1 MRVMR
6 VKPQIFPLAT
16 INYLILN
23 NLTLLNNINSM
34 KKLFFY
40 ASLVCVSLM
49 WSCSKEYAVD
59 EENLPEWL
67 GESIYAELQNPKLL
81 DGTFNTYLRLVDD
94 LGYAEVLSKT
104 GSKTIFPA
112 NDAAFE
118 VFFKDGNNKFGKSSY
133 EELTKSEKAQL
144 LFSSMLDN
152 AILLGNLSSES
163 SNDVLVQ
170 GQIVKHPTNIK
181 LVQSVEPMFSQN
193 MPANNKYFAPWK
205 DQGSSFNALYDNT
218 LAPMVHFSGEYFLNN
233 AMTVSGSD
241 ATDFKVLTGHD
252 YVDGCAY
259 IFDKQVML
267 QKGSDSKYG
276 DVTCQNGYIHQLNEV
291 LVNPGNMAQM
301 LRRNPDTKHISRIM
315 DYFAVPKLVEDET
328 FRKEYAEYNAESGAQ
343 DPVYAIRYLSKNS
356 QRRKFNRPVD
366 GGSAIG
372 DQALLDF
379 DPGWNAYNP
388 TTGSG
393 SDGDQAEIAAI
404 LCPTDDVIE
413 KYFSHD
419 GAYIVKNLGVP
430 GLPYDEANIK
440 STISQHLDAIYNSD
454 PKIFASM
461 MNNIMK
467 AYLSKTVP
475 SKFGTVQNDAFEFL
489 EDADGNTLSVNHINR
504 KADGNYDVQIANNG
518 VIYKMNTFF
527 APLKYNS
534 VLGPASVY
542 TDLRMMGEMLNDK
555 QETAGESS
563 TLGADMYYYLVSM
576 KSKYAVF
583 TPTDNDNFF
592 YIDPASIKRKA
603 DGSIDKM
610 YALKFTYEPTSTS
623 TFKTYVQRY
632 NYDPTTNALTI
643 DPTVGKISIGK
654 GGAPS
659 YYATQIQDM
668 LNYHTVVLDGTS
680 GLAGSHYYLTKHGAT
695 IYVGDKTASQI
706 GTSTVQG
713 PLQIGAGAYPVS
725 TVTEIFNENSAD
737 ARITNGTVYRLDSP
751 IQPAIHNTYD
761 IISDVTN
768 YPNFQD
774 FYELVSGFSSS
785 NAATEGYLTW
795 CGILSSTDSE
805 AEKKVKKSPY
815 NILDDNNRMAILGT
829 YNYTIYV
836 PENMTLA
843 FNNGLG
849 NWDKVKDIYDDW
861 DAHKAEYGY
870 NTEDEAKA
878 FVKDMIN
885 NMRSFVLYHIQNNSV
900 YKDDNINTSSNET
913 FYTNNLGIAKSLSLI
928 AAGSDVYVKDA
939 VEGRSTTDYP
949 KMTSNSN
956 ILVRDLSV
964 SDEQTGYDDNNS
976 PFTYKEITSSSF
988 VVIHGI
994 DKPLCYNSTFKY

>member
-1 MRVMR
+1 
-6 VKPQIFPLAT
+6 
-16 INYLILN
+16 
-23 NLTLLNNINSM
+23 M

-94 LGYAEVLSKT
+94 LGYSEVLSKT

-118 VFFKDGNNKFGKSSY
+118 AFFKDGNNKFGKSSY
-133 EELTKSEKAQL
+133 EDLTKSEKAQL

-152 AILLGNLSSES
+152 AILLGNLSSET
-163 SNDVLVQ
+163 SNGTLLQ
-170 GQIVKHPTNIK
+170 GQIVKHPTNIQ
-181 LVQSVEPMFSQN
+181 LVQSVEPMYSQN
-193 MPANNKYFAPWK
+193 MPANNPYFAPWK
-205 DQGSSFNALYDNT
+205 DKGLSFNALYDNT
-218 LAPMVHFSGEYFLNN
+218 LSPMVHFSGEYFLNN
-233 AMTVSGSD
+233 AMTVSGSN

-267 QKGSDSKYG
+267 QNGSDSKYG
-276 DVTCQNGYIHQLNEV
+276 DITCQNGYIHQLDEV
-291 LVNPGNMAQM
+291 LVNPGNMAQI
-301 LRRNPDTKHISRIM
+301 LRTNPDTKHISRMM
-315 DYFAVPKLVEDET
+315 DYFAVPVLVEDET

-356 QRRKFNRPVD
+356 QRRKFNRPTETSTLV
-366 GGSAIG
+366 G
-372 DQALLDF
+372 DQVLLDF
-379 DPGWNAYNP
+379 DPGWNNYNP

-393 SDGDQAEIAAI
+393 TDGDQAEIAAI

-440 STISQHLDAIYNSD
+440 TTINQHLDAIYNSD

-461 MNNIMK
+461 LNNIMK
-467 AYLSKTVP
+467 PYLSKTVP
-475 SKFGTVQNDAFEFL
+475 SKFSTVQNDAFEFL
-489 EDADGNTLSVNHINR
+489 EDADGNTLSVNHITT

-592 YIDPASIKRKA
+592 YIDPASITRKA

-610 YALKFTYEPTSTS
+610 YALKFSFEPTSS
-623 TFKTYVQRY
+623 NKFKTHVQRY
-632 NYDPTTNALTI
+632 NYDPTTNVLTI
-643 DPTVGKISIGK
+643 DPTVGKISIGA

-680 GLAGSHYYLTKHGAT
+680 GLSGRHYYLTKHGAT

-706 GTSTVQG
+706 GSSTVQG
-713 PLQIGAGAYPVS
+713 PLQIGTGAYPAS
-725 TVTEIFNENSAD
+725 KVTEIFNENSAD

-751 IQPAIHNTYD
+751 IQPAIYNTYD
-761 IISDVTN
+761 IISDETK

-774 FYELVSGFSSS
+774 FFDLVSGFSSS
-785 NAATEGYLTW
+785 NPVTEGYLTW
-795 CGILSSTDSE
+795 CGILNSTDSE
-805 AEKKVKKSPY
+805 AEKNVKKSPY
-815 NILDDNNRMAILGT
+815 IILDDNNRMAVLGT

-836 PENMTLA
+836 PENMTTA
-843 FNNGLG
+843 FDNGLG
-849 NWDKVKDIYDDW
+849 NWDKVSEIYNDW
-861 DAHKAEYGY
+861 EAHKAEYGY
-870 NTEDEAKA
+870 ETEDEAKEL
-878 FVKDMIN
+878 VKKMIN
-885 NMRSFVLYHIQNNSV
+885 GMRSFVLYHIQNNSV
-900 YKDDNINTSSNET
+900 YKDDNLNTSSNET
-913 FYTNNLGIAKSLSLI
+913 LYTNDLGIAKSLSLI
-928 AAGSDVYVKDA
+928 GAGSDVYVKDA

-956 ILVRDLSV
+956 ILVRDISV
-964 SDEQTGYDDNNS
+964 SEEKTGIDDNNS
-976 PFTYKEITSSSF
+976 PFTYKSIMSSSF
-988 VVIHGI
+988 IVIHGI

>member
-1 MRVMR
+1 
-6 VKPQIFPLAT
+6 
-16 INYLILN
+16 
-23 NLTLLNNINSM
+23 M

-40 ASLVCVSLM
+40 ASLVCISLM

-118 VFFKDGNNKFGKSSY
+118 AFFKDGNNKFGKSSY

-152 AILLGNLSSES
+152 AILLGNLSSATT
-163 SNDVLVQ
+163 DGTLLQ

-181 LVQSVEPMFSQN
+181 LVQSVEPLFSQN

-205 DQGSSFNALYDNT
+205 DKGLSFNALYDNT

-267 QKGSDSKYG
+267 QKGADSKYG
-276 DVTCQNGYIHQLNEV
+276 DVTCQNGYIHQLDEV
-291 LVNPGNMAQM
+291 LVNPGNMAQI
-301 LRRNPDTKHISRIM
+301 LRANSDTKHISRMM
-315 DYFAVPKLVEDET
+315 DYFAVPVLVDDET

-356 QRRKFNRPVD
+356 QRRPFNRPTES
-366 GGSAIG
+366 SALMS
-372 DQALLDF
+372 DQVLLNF
-379 DPGWNAYNP
+379 DPGWNNYNP
-388 TTGSG
+388 TIFGG
-393 SDGDQAEIAAI
+393 ADVDQAEISAI

-440 STISQHLDAIYNSD
+440 STINEHLDHIYNED
-454 PKIFASM
+454 PKIFTSM
-461 MNNIMK
+461 LNNIMK
-467 AYLSKTVP
+467 PYLSKTVP
-475 SKFGTVQNDAFEFL
+475 SKFSTVQNDAFEFL
-489 EDADGNTLSVNHINR
+489 EDADGNTLSVNHISR
-504 KADGNYDVQIANNG
+504 KADGNYDIQIANNG

-542 TDLRMMGEMLNDK
+542 KDLRMMGEMLNDK

-583 TPTDNDNFF
+583 TPTDNDDFF
-592 YIDPASIKRKA
+592 YIDPASPVYKDLARTQ
-603 DGSIDKM
+603 IDKTKR

-623 TFKTYVQRY
+623 MSGLKTYVQRY
-632 NYDPTTNALTI
+632 IYDLTKPKDQALTI
-643 DPTVGKISIGK
+643 DPTVGKVSIGE
-654 GGAPS
+654 GGKPS

-668 LNYHTVVLDGTS
+668 LNYHTVVLNGTS
-680 GLAGSHYYLTKHGAT
+680 GLAGNHYYRTKHGAT
-695 IYVGDKTASQI
+695 IYVDDKTASQI
-706 GTSTVQG
+706 GSSTVQG
-713 PLQIGAGAYPVS
+713 PLQIGTGAYPASKV
-725 TVTEIFNENSAD
+725 EAIYNENSAD

-751 IQPAIHNTYD
+751 IQPAIYNTYD
-761 IISDVTN
+761 ILSDN
-768 YPNFQD
+768 KYPNFHAFLD
-774 FYELVSGFSSS
+774 LISGFSQS
-785 NAATEGYLTW
+785 TITQDYLTW
-795 CGILSSTDSE
+795 CGILKSDDSD
-805 AEKKVKKSPY
+805 AARKAKQAPY
-815 NILDDNNRMAILGT
+815 VILDGNNRMAVLGT

-836 PENMTLA
+836 PEDMTIA

-849 NWDKVKDIYDDW
+849 NWDKVKDIYEHWED
-861 DAHKAEYGY
+861 HKAEYGY
-870 NTEDEAKA
+870 NTEDEAKEY
-878 FVKDMIN
+878 VKNMIN
-885 NMRSFVLYHIQNNSV
+885 TMRSFVLYHIQNNSV
-900 YKDDNINTSSNET
+900 YKDDNIDTSSNET
-913 FYTNNLGIAKSLSLI
+913 LHTNSLGIAKKLSLI
-928 AAGSDVYVKDA
+928 GVGSDVYVKDA

-956 ILVRDLSV
+956 ILVRDMSV
-964 SDEQTGYDDNNS
+964 SVEKTGSDESSNVFY
-976 PFTYKEITSSSF
+976 YKEITSSSF

>member
-1 MRVMR
+1 
-6 VKPQIFPLAT
+6 
-16 INYLILN
+16 
-23 NLTLLNNINSM
+23 M

-94 LGYAEVLSKT
+94 LGYSEVLSKT

-118 VFFKDGNNKFGKSSY
+118 AFFKDGNNKFGKSSY

-152 AILLGNLSSES
+152 AILLGNLSSET

-170 GQIVKHPTNIK
+170 GQIVKLPTNIQ
-181 LVQSVEPMFSQN
+181 LVQSVEPLFSQN
-193 MPANNKYFAPWK
+193 MPANNPYFAPWK
-205 DQGSSFNALYDNT
+205 DKGLSFNALYDNT
-218 LAPMVHFSGEYFLNN
+218 PAPMVHFSGEYFLNN
-233 AMTVSGSD
+233 AMTVSGSN

-267 QKGSDSKYG
+267 QQGSDTKYG
-276 DVTCQNGYIHQLNEV
+276 DITCQNGYIHQLDEV
-291 LVNPGNMAQM
+291 LVNPGNMAQI
-301 LRRNPDTKHISRIM
+301 LRANSDTKHISRMM
-315 DYFAVPKLVEDET
+315 DYFAVPVLVDDET

-356 QRRKFNRPVD
+356 QRRKFNRPTET
-366 GGSAIG
+366 SSTIG
-372 DQALLDF
+372 DQVLLDF
-379 DPGWNAYNP
+379 DPGWNNYNP
-388 TTGSG
+388 TTGG
-393 SDGDQAEIAAI
+393 GTDGNQAEIAAI

-440 STISQHLDAIYNSD
+440 TTINQHLDAIYNSD

-461 MNNIMK
+461 LNNIMQP
-467 AYLSKTVP
+467 YLSKTVP
-475 SKFGTVQNDAFEFL
+475 SKFSTVQNDVFEFL
-489 EDADGNTLSVNHINR
+489 EDANGNTLSVNHLIT

-555 QETAGESS
+555 QETAGVSS

-592 YIDPASIKRKA
+592 YIDPASITRKA
-603 DGSIDKM
+603 DGSIEKM
-610 YALKFTYEPTSTS
+610 YALKFSFDPTSAG
-623 TFKTYVQRY
+623 FKTHVQRY

-643 DPTVGKISIGK
+643 DPTVGKISIGA

-680 GLAGSHYYLTKHGAT
+680 GLSGRHYYLTKHGAT

-706 GTSTVQG
+706 GSSTVQG
-713 PLQIGAGAYPVS
+713 PLQIGTGAYPAS
-725 TVTEIFNENSAD
+725 KVTEIFNENSAD

-751 IQPAIHNTYD
+751 IQPAINNTYD
-761 IISDVTN
+761 IISNATK

-774 FYELVSGFSSS
+774 FYDLVSGFSSS
-785 NAATEGYLTW
+785 NANYLTW

-805 AEKKVKKSPY
+805 AEKKVKQAPY
-815 NILDDNNRMAILGT
+815 IILDDNNRMAVLGT

-836 PENMTLA
+836 PENMTVA

-849 NWDKVKDIYDDW
+849 NWDKVEEISSDW
-861 DAHKAEYGY
+861 EAHKAEYGY
-870 NTEDEAKA
+870 NTEDEAKEY
-878 FVKDMIN
+878 VKKMIN
-885 NMRSFVLYHIQNNSV
+885 TMRSFVLYHIQNNSV
-900 YKDDNINTSSNET
+900 YKDDNLNTSSNET
-913 FYTNNLGIAKSLSLI
+913 LYTNDLGIAKSLSLI
-928 AAGSDVYVKDA
+928 GAGSDVYVKDA

-949 KMTSNSN
+949 KMTDNSN
-956 ILVRDLSV
+956 ILVRDISV
-964 SDEQTGYDDNNS
+964 SEEKTGIDDNNS
-976 PFTYKEITSSSF
+976 PFTYKSIMSSSF
-988 VVIHGI
+988 IVIHGI

>member
-1 MRVMR
+1 
-6 VKPQIFPLAT
+6 
-16 INYLILN
+16 
-23 NLTLLNNINSM
+23 M

-94 LGYAEVLSKT
+94 LGYSEVLSKT

-118 VFFKDGNNKFGKSSY
+118 AFFKDGNNKFGKSSY
-133 EELTKSEKAQL
+133 EDLTKSEKAQL

-152 AILLGNLSSES
+152 AILLGNLSSET
-163 SNDVLVQ
+163 SNGTLLQ
-170 GQIVKHPTNIK
+170 GQIVKHPTNIQ
-181 LVQSVEPMFSQN
+181 LVQSVEPMYSQN
-193 MPANNKYFAPWK
+193 MPANNPYFAPWK
-205 DQGSSFNALYDNT
+205 DKGLSFNALYDNT
-218 LAPMVHFSGEYFLNN
+218 LSPMVHFSGEYFLNN
-233 AMTVSGSD
+233 AMTVSGSN

-267 QKGSDSKYG
+267 QNGSDSKYG
-276 DVTCQNGYIHQLNEV
+276 DITCQNGYIHQLDEV
-291 LVNPGNMAQM
+291 LVNPGNMAQI
-301 LRRNPDTKHISRIM
+301 LRTNPDTKHISRMM
-315 DYFAVPKLVEDET
+315 DYFAVPVLVEDET

-356 QRRKFNRPVD
+356 QRRKFNRPTET
-366 GGSAIG
+366 SSTIG
-372 DQALLDF
+372 DQVLLDF
-379 DPGWNAYNP
+379 DPGWNNYNP
-388 TTGSG
+388 TIGSG
-393 SDGDQAEIAAI
+393 TEGDQAEISAI

-440 STISQHLDAIYNSD
+440 STINQHLDAIYNSD

-461 MNNIMK
+461 LNNIMQP
-467 AYLSKTVP
+467 YLSKTVP
-475 SKFGTVQNDAFEFL
+475 SKFSTVQNDAFEFL
-489 EDADGNTLSVNHINR
+489 EDADGNTLSVNHITT

-583 TPTDNDNFF
+583 TPTDNENFF
-592 YIDPASIKRKA
+592 YIDPASITRKA

-610 YALKFTYEPTSTS
+610 YALKFSFEPTSAS
-623 TFKTYVQRY
+623 KFKTHVQRY
-632 NYDPTTNALTI
+632 NYDPTTHALTI
-643 DPTVGKISIGK
+643 DPTVGKISIGA

-668 LNYHTVVLDGTS
+668 LNYHTIVLDGTS
-680 GLAGSHYYLTKHGAT
+680 GLSGRHYYLTKHGAT

-706 GTSTVQG
+706 GSSTVQG
-713 PLQIGAGAYPVS
+713 PLQIGTGAYPASKV
-725 TVTEIFNENSAD
+725 EAIYNENSAD

-751 IQPAIHNTYD
+751 IQPAIYNTYD
-761 IISDVTN
+761 IISDEIK

-774 FYELVSGFSSS
+774 FFELVSGFSSS
-785 NAATEGYLTW
+785 NPATESYLMW
-795 CGILSSTDSE
+795 CGILNSTDSE

-815 NILDDNNRMAILGT
+815 IILDDNNRMAVLGT

-836 PENMTLA
+836 PENMTTA

-849 NWDKVKDIYDDW
+849 NWDKVSEICDDYE
-861 DAHKAEYGY
+861 AHKAEYGY
-870 NTEDEAKA
+870 ETEDEAKEL
-878 FVKDMIN
+878 VKKMIN
-885 NMRSFVLYHIQNNSV
+885 GMRSFVLYHIQNNSV
-900 YKDDNINTSSNET
+900 YKDDNLNTSSNET
-913 FYTNNLGIAKSLSLI
+913 LYTNDLGIAKSLSLI
-928 AAGSDVYVKDA
+928 GAGSDVYVKDA

-956 ILVRDLSV
+956 ILVRDISV
-964 SDEQTGYDDNNS
+964 SEEKTGTDDNNS

-988 VVIHGI
+988 IVIHGI

>member
-1 MRVMR
+1 
-6 VKPQIFPLAT
+6 
-16 INYLILN
+16 
-23 NLTLLNNINSM
+23 M

-59 EENLPEWL
+59 EESLPEWL
-67 GESIYAELQNPKLL
+67 GESIYDELQNPKLL
-81 DGTFNTYLRLVDD
+81 DGTFNTYLRLIDD
-94 LGYAEVLSKT
+94 LGYGEVLSKT

-118 VFFKDGNNKFGKSSY
+118 AFFKDGNNKFGKSSY

-152 AILLGNLSSES
+152 AILLGNLSSET
-163 SNDVLVQ
+163 NNGVLAQ
-170 GQIVKHPTNIK
+170 GQIVKHPTNIQ
-181 LVQSVEPMFSQN
+181 LVQSVEPLYSQN

-205 DQGSSFNALYDNT
+205 DQGLSFNALYDNT
-218 LAPMVHFSGEYFLNN
+218 AAPMVHFSGEYFLNN

-267 QKGSDSKYG
+267 QRGSSTEYG
-276 DVTCQNGYIHQLNEV
+276 NITCQNGYIHQLDEV
-291 LVNPGNMAQM
+291 LVNPGNMAQI
-301 LRRNPDTKHISRIM
+301 LRGNPDTKHISRMM
-315 DYFAVPKLVEDET
+315 DYFAVPERIEDET
-328 FRKEYAEYNAESGAQ
+328 FLKEYAEYSAESGAQ

-356 QRRKFNRPVD
+356 QRRKFNRPTTTGTTAGTSLGASV
-366 GGSAIG
+366 G
-372 DQALLDF
+372 DQALLNF
-379 DPGWNAYNP
+379 DPGWNKYNP

-393 SDGDQAEIAAI
+393 TDGDQAEIAAI

-419 GAYIVKNLGVP
+419 GGYIVKNLGAQGV
-430 GLPYDEANIK
+430 PYDEANIK
-440 STISQHLDAIYNSD
+440 NTINQHLDAIYNSD
-454 PKIFASM
+454 PTIFAGM
-461 MNNIMK
+461 LNNIMQS
-467 AYLSKTVP
+467 YLSKTVP

-489 EDADGNTLSVNHINR
+489 EDADGNTLSTKHISL

-542 TDLRMMGEMLNDK
+542 TNLRMMGEMLNDK
-555 QETAGESS
+555 QEEAGVQS

-583 TPTDNDNFF
+583 TPEDNENFF
-592 YIDPASIKRKA
+592 YIDPASITRKA

-623 TFKTYVQRY
+623 SFKTYVQRY
-632 NYDPTTNALTI
+632 NFDPTTNTLTI

-654 GGAPS
+654 KTPTTSTNTESG

-680 GLAGSHYYLTKHGAT
+680 GLSDKHYYLTKHGAA

-706 GTSTVQG
+706 GSSTVQG
-713 PLQIGAGAYPVS
+713 PLQIGANAYPAS
-725 TVTEIFNENSAD
+725 TVTEIYNENSSD
-737 ARITNGTVYRLDSP
+737 ARITNGTVYRLNSP
-751 IQPAIHNTYD
+751 IQPAIYNTYD
-761 IISDVTN
+761 VLSNEEDN
-768 YPNFQD
+768 PKFQAFFD
-774 FYELVSGFSSS
+774 LMSGFSSA
-785 NAATEGYLTW
+785 NAETDSYLTW
-795 CGILSSTDSE
+795 CGILNNTDSE
-805 AEKKVKKSPY
+805 AEKKVKKTPY
-815 NILDDNNRMAILGT
+815 IIFDENNRVAVFGT
-829 YNYTIYV
+829 YNYTLYV
-836 PENMTLA
+836 PEDMSSA
-843 FNNGLG
+843 YANGLYSWEDIK
-849 NWDKVKDIYDDW
+849 NICDDETWENYKDK
-861 DAHKAEYGY
+861 YGY
-870 NTEDEAKA
+870 STIEEAKDFA
-878 FVKDMIN
+878 KKAIN
-885 NMRSFVLYHIQNNSV
+885 NMRSFVLYHMQNNSV
-900 YKDDNINTSSNET
+900 FKDDVLNTANNET
-913 FYTNNLGIAKSLSLI
+913 LYTNDLGIAKSLSLI
-928 AAGSDVYVKDA
+928 GAGGDVYVKDA

-949 KMTSNSN
+949 KITGNSN

-964 SDEQTGYDDNNS
+964 SDEYIGVDDNNNA
-976 PFTYKEITSSSF
+976 FTYKSITSSSF

-994 DKPLCYNSTFKY
+994 DKPLCYNATFKFKDE